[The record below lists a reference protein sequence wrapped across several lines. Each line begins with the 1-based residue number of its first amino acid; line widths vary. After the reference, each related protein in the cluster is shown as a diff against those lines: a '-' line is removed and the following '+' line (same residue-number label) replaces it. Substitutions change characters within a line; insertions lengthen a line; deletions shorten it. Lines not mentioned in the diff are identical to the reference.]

1 MKESSTLLQNLA
13 RSLPRL
19 NMGILLGL
27 ALLLFATLY
36 WTLERLFDEQNSNVR
51 LHFAQLM
58 ENIQE
63 QELFLK
69 RLAARHSIDALSLDA
84 PHHLNLQAFPP
95 TAGQQSPFATPFS
108 LSLYLSLIHI

>member
-36 WTLERLFDEQNSNVR
+36 
-51 LHFAQLM
+51 
-58 ENIQE
+58 
-63 QELFLK
+63 
-69 RLAARHSIDALSLDA
+69 
-84 PHHLNLQAFPP
+84 
-95 TAGQQSPFATPFS
+95 
-108 LSLYLSLIHI
+108 LSLIHI

>member
-69 RLAARHSIDALSLDA
+69 RLAARHSIDA
-84 PHHLNLQAFPP
+84 
-95 TAGQQSPFATPFS
+95 
-108 LSLYLSLIHI
+108 